1 MLEVYLKDRGFD
13 FEFFV
18 FSNNEIEYTV
28 KKYSDVDAQTKEL
41 YRSLNTGTIILNDIP
56 ISIDN
61 ISKEQIE
68 YINNIVELYKEKY
81 KIFKENY
88 KPCFIRYTSGNDV
101 VDMIA
106 NTKTVEIPDRIHF
119 KEWAYIK
126 GFEYLQNFLDEH
138 EKQNS
143 KGIMV
148 RKKIFNF
155 FRK

>member
-1 MLEVYLKDRGFD
+1 MAKILIFTAKWP
-13 FEFFV
+13 

-61 ISKEQIE
+61 ICEEQIE

-126 GFEYLQNFLDEH
+126 GFEYLQHFLDEH

-143 KGIMV
+143 KGIKV
-148 RKKIFNF
+148 RKKYLIFLENN
-155 FRK
+155 